1 MIEMTF
7 LKAAMRSH
15 NVEAGLGETVKELAQ
30 LIAKCSTET
39 TSGLTVN
46 LMATAGCR
54 ELGIPAA
61 MVGEIESMVKF
72 YRTPQWWE

>member
-1 MIEMTF
+1 MSEQTF
-7 LKAAMRSH
+7 LKTAMRSH
-15 NVEAGLGETVKELAQ
+15 IVNAGIGETTKELAQ

-39 TSGLTVN
+39 TSELAVHT
-46 LMATAGCR
+46 MATAGCR